1 MAIFN
6 SYVSHYQRVVMAIF
20 VKTPAETPNSWYVQ
34 KRGPTELS
42 HEEISYQSAYVW
54 LVIEEYEHIDRI
66 CTCI

>member
-1 MAIFN
+1 
-6 SYVSHYQRVVMAIF
+6 MAIF

-54 LVIEEYEHIDRI
+54 LMIEEYEHIDRI